1 MKGVLP
7 LIVGLA
13 YATLHVLG
21 DGFIFFQFS
30 PLPEDM
36 IYFERIILKGVETTN

>member
-1 MKGVLP
+1 MKGVLTS
-7 LIVGLA
+7 IVGLA

-21 DGFIFFQFS
+21 GGFKSFLIFT
-30 PLPEDM
+30 PTDM